1 MVHNNNITIV
11 KAIGII
17 LMVIGHSGCPQVL
30 FRFIYLFHMPLFFI
44 CSEIFYKEMVDK
56 ESAFVFLKKRIKN
69 LYIPFVK
76 WSILFLFLHNVFMV
90 VGIYNNDYGYEGGS
104 FFYSIPEILNKSFL
118 ILFTMHD
125 YEELLGGFWFIRA
138 LFISSI
144 IIAFFS
150 VLLKKLK
157 QHKNELL
164 CVFFLV
170 LTIFIRRFEPDPEIW
185 RDISMGFL
193 GAFFYMVGFLSKRYT
208 RYWKNKYGA
217 VSFFFIVLM
226 SYYYFKD
233 GISMGCG
240 YNKVIPFSVSAVSGT
255 FLTLYLSSIIEIKLS
270 ILKRTLYYVG
280 NYTLDIL
287 ALHFLSFR
295 LVSYLIVLLYGISVT
310 HIAEHPV
317 IKDVNISFSYWW
329 ILYCLVGIILPLIIN
344 MVWNFIRN
352 LIKRM
357 YYGY

>member
-1 MVHNNNITIV
+1 
-11 KAIGII
+11 
-17 LMVIGHSGCPQVL
+17 MVIGHSGCPQVL
-30 FRFIYLFHMPLFFI
+30 FKIIYLFHMPLFFI
-44 CSEIFYKEMVDK
+44 CSGIFYKEMADK
-56 ESAFVFLKKRIKN
+56 ESAFLFLKKRVRS
-69 LYIPFVK
+69 LYLPFVK
-76 WSILFLFLHNVFMV
+76 WSILFLFLHNVFMF
-90 VGIYNNDYGYEGGS
+90 VGIYNSVYGYEGGS
-104 FFYSIPEILNKSFL
+104 FFYSIPKIFNKLFL
-118 ILFTMHD
+118 IIFTMHD

-150 VLLKKLK
+150 VLLNKLK
-157 QHKNELL
+157 QYKNELL

-170 LTIFIRRFEPDPEIW
+170 LTILIRRIEPDPEIW
-185 RDISMGFL
+185 RDISMGFF
-193 GAFFYMVGFLSKRYT
+193 GAFFYMIGFLSKHYT

-217 VSFFFIVLM
+217 VSCILIVLIA
-226 SYYYFKD
+226 YYYFKD

-255 FLTLYLSSIIEIKLS
+255 FLILYISSIIEIKLT
-270 ILKRTLYYVG
+270 IIKRALYYVG

-295 LVSYLIVLLYGISVT
+295 LISYLIVLLYGISVS

-317 IKDVNISFSYWW
+317 IKDISISFSYWW

-344 MVWNFIRN
+344 MVWDYIRN
-352 LIKRM
+352 QIKRI
-357 YYGY
+357 YYEY